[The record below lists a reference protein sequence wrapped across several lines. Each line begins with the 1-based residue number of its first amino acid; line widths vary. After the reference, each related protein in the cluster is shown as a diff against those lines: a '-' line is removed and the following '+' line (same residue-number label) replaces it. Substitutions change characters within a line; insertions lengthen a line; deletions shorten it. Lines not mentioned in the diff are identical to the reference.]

1 MQNLSLSIAN
11 TEDDLAA
18 LIGFIEEREL
28 DVLPLSK
35 SIAYDLFVGTSEF
48 LGREELLSTNQDRMW
63 QFYAANLRSFITG
76 GNPAENLQLTTSL
89 NPIRWNDPDFGS
101 YYFNVDTAD
110 KMPERGGQ
118 YAKSSQSFSESYYA
132 FMSSIN
138 PQPVNEDALVKANE
152 IELERRQDSIRLL
165 DVEFEYATAW
175 QSFDDRQRILPPQR
189 RLTSEQWYERVGADA
204 SIKAVQDIIDA
215 KEGVYLYWMQQ
226 ALSADEPLLEA
237 LKKYRDFK
245 RIAAI
250 KVPRSSLNPTD
261 QSAGQKNVIPYVLS
275 PDFPNWMQEAPSRA
289 PNIKITYSTS
299 SETYDYSKTS
309 IAGGAIIG
317 FGFFCAFG
325 AGRRT
330 TTEINLSSE
339 SFTFEFKAV
348 AEVFTINPDQWYD
361 STIFE
366 LYQDGPFKEGGPIA
380 KAYSE
385 DRLFGPKGFINF
397 RPARAIVAYKPSLT
411 VKFSR
416 EEYNYFKQETNGWAA
431 VGIGPFLIGAVGSYS
446 DVRVS
451 VRSNDESGTLEL
463 FAEDNLPY
471 LLGFDYEN
479 MDPRV

>member
-1 MQNLSLSIAN
+1 MQDLSLSIAD

-18 LIGFIEEREL
+18 LMSFVKTREL

-35 SIAYDLFVGTSEF
+35 SNAFDLFVGTSEF
-48 LGREELLSTNQDRMW
+48 LSSAGFLSTDQDRMW

-76 GNPAENLQLTTSL
+76 GNPAENLQLATSL

-101 YYFNVDTAD
+101 YYFNIDTAD

-118 YAKSSQSFSESYYA
+118 YAKSSQSFSQSYYA

-138 PQPVNEDALVKANE
+138 PQPVDEGALAEALK
-152 IELERRQDSIRLL
+152 IEEERRQDEFRLENL
-165 DVEFEYATAW
+165 VFDYGAAW
-175 QSFDDRQRILPPQR
+175 QSFDDRQRALPPQLR
-189 RLTSEQWYERVGADA
+189 KTFEKWYEDVGAVA
-204 SIKAVQDIIDA
+204 SIKAVQDVINA
-215 KEGVYLYWMQQ
+215 KEGIYLYWMQK
-226 ALSADEPLLEA
+226 ALSPDEPLLNA

-245 RIAAI
+245 RILSI
-250 KVPRSSLNPTD
+250 KVPRSSTNPTD
-261 QSAGQKNVIPYVLS
+261 QSQGLTNVLAYALS
-275 PDFPNWMQEAPSRA
+275 PDFPNWMLEAPSRA
-289 PNIKITYSTS
+289 PNIKITYSTGAT
-299 SETYDYSKTS
+299 TYDYSRTS

-325 AGRRT
+325 AGGRT
-330 TTEINLSSE
+330 TTAINSLSE
-339 SFTFEFKAV
+339 DFTFEFKAV

-361 STIFE
+361 STIFK

-385 DRLFGPKGFINF
+385 DRLFGPKGFISF

-463 FAEDNLPY
+463 FADDNFPY

-479 MDPRV
+479 MDPR